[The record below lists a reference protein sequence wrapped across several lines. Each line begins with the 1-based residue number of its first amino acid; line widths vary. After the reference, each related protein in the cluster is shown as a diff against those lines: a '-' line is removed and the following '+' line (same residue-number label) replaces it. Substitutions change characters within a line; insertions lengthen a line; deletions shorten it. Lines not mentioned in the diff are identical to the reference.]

1 MSRRSVRWAR
11 ALMGA
16 AVLAVV
22 AWHSG
27 AGGFIA
33 GVQAVD
39 ARTLLAASA
48 LTFVATVCCA
58 SRWKL
63 VASCLG
69 VEVSLR
75 TAIASY
81 YRSQFLNMVLPG
93 GVLGD
98 VHRGLHHGHRVRN
111 VSAGLRSVG
120 WERVAGQAVQLGVVG
135 LVLLAL
141 PSPVPW
147 ALPVAAAALAV
158 GMGTGWV
165 VLWRLGR
172 RCLGR
177 IAALSIVVSGCHV
190 ATFVVAARAVTPNI
204 PVARL
209 LPLACLVLLAAAV
222 PANLGGWG
230 PREGAAVWLFAAAG
244 IGASRGVATATV
256 FGIAVAVATLP
267 GGVRLALDAVSGGLR
282 ARQQLAPGG
291 SWLMRSRPYTL
302 LSCGMSI
309 DGFIDSA
316 AVRRLALSNEADF
329 DRVDAV
335 RAGCDAIFV
344 GAETVR
350 NDNPRLLVRDP
361 QRRQQRVARGKPPSP
376 MKVTVTGSGALDPEA
391 HFFRTGEQVDK
402 IVYCSSAAARQ
413 ARRRL
418 DDVATVVELG
428 RTVDVH
434 CICADLHSRGVR
446 RLMVEGGGSMHT
458 QFLTADVVDELQLV
472 VAPLFVGDSRSRR
485 FVLDGAFP
493 WNPHH
498 RATLAE
504 VLPIGDVV
512 LLRYALS
519 PYFCAQGG
527 DAP

>member
-39 ARTLLAASA
+39 TRTLLAASA

-69 VEVSLR
+69 VDVSLR

-81 YRSQFLNMVLPG
+81 YRSQFLNVVLPG

-98 VHRGLHHGHRVRN
+98 VPRGLHHGHRVRN
-111 VSAGLRSVG
+111 VSADIRSVG

-172 RCLGR
+172 RCLEQGS
-177 IAALSIVVSGCHV
+177 AALSIVVSGCHV

-230 PREGAAVWLFAAAG
+230 PRQRGRGVAVCRRGDRREPRRRHGHRLRDRRGRRHAAGGRPPGVGRRQRRPSGPAAAG
-244 IGASRGVATATV
+244 
-256 FGIAVAVATLP
+256 
-267 GGVRLALDAVSGGLR
+267 
-282 ARQQLAPGG
+282 
-291 SWLMRSRPYTL
+291 
-302 LSCGMSI
+302 
-309 DGFIDSA
+309 
-316 AVRRLALSNEADF
+316 
-329 DRVDAV
+329 
-335 RAGCDAIFV
+335 
-344 GAETVR
+344 
-350 NDNPRLLVRDP
+350 
-361 QRRQQRVARGKPPSP
+361 ARGGA
-376 MKVTVTGSGALDPEA
+376 GSCVAGPT
-391 HFFRTGEQVDK
+391 H
-402 IVYCSSAAARQ
+402 SSAAACR
-413 ARRRL
+413 
-418 DDVATVVELG
+418 
-428 RTVDVH
+428 
-434 CICADLHSRGVR
+434 
-446 RLMVEGGGSMHT
+446 
-458 QFLTADVVDELQLV
+458 
-472 VAPLFVGDSRSRR
+472 
-485 FVLDGAFP
+485 
-493 WNPHH
+493 
-498 RATLAE
+498 
-504 VLPIGDVV
+504 
-512 LLRYALS
+512 
-519 PYFCAQGG
+519 
-527 DAP
+527 